1 MNVCLIGCVQVKLPR
16 AAAACD
22 LYISPLFKKSRAY
35 AELNCDDW
43 GILSAKYGLVLPG
56 EKIGPYDV
64 RLDRL
69 SRARRQA
76 WCASTFNQIVSRW
89 GTNTTFTVLAG
100 KPYLCATDGLDA
112 IYPLEGLQIGE
123 RLRWLNQQIE
133 R

>member
-1 MNVCLIGCVQVKLPR
+1 MNVCLIGCVRTKLSH
-16 AAAACD
+16 AAEACD

-35 AELNCDDW
+35 AELNCDEW
-43 GILSAKYGLVLPG
+43 GILSAKHGLVLPG

-69 SRARRQA
+69 SRDRRQV
-76 WCASTFNQIVSRW
+76 WCEETFQQIVKQW
-89 GTNTTFTVLAG
+89 GTGATYTILAG
-100 KPYLCATDGLDA
+100 APYLCATAGLDA

-123 RLRWLNQQIE
+123 RLRWLNEQLE